1 MTKVGNYVEQT
12 SLLLEVTE
20 DIYMEFEN
28 QHHKDIVSYAI
39 KEDLFK
45 GKIRYNF
52 SKRELINWFCK
63 RFFEFDLEVNVGELV
78 EIARGNGI
86 KI

>member
-1 MTKVGNYVEQT
+1 MEQ
-12 SLLLEVTE
+12 LKLELVTTE
-20 DIYMEFEN
+20 DIYLEFEN
-28 QHHKDIVSYAI
+28 QHHKDIVNYAI
-39 KEDLFK
+39 KEALFK
-45 GKIRYNF
+45 SKLNYN
-52 SKRELINWFCK
+52 STKKDLINWFCK

>member
-1 MTKVGNYVEQT
+1 MVKEGEKVEQL
-12 SLLLEVTE
+12 SFNLDIVE
-20 DIYMEFEN
+20 DVYMEFEN

-45 GKIRYNF
+45 GNINYTF

-78 EIARGNGI
+78 EIARDNGI

>member
-1 MTKVGNYVEQT
+1 MEQLKLDLIT
-12 SLLLEVTE
+12 IE
-20 DIYMEFEN
+20 DIYLEFEN
-28 QHHKDIVSYAI
+28 VHHKDIVNYAL

-45 GKIRYNF
+45 GNINYNF
-52 SKRELINWFCK
+52 SKRDLVNWFCK

-78 EIARGNGI
+78 EIARSNGI